1 VNQRLGLLTI
11 SAVENYK
18 DQQAWLREHLEQMP
32 LDREYRKEMQQLLS
46 EEGFYK
52 GPIDGILG
60 KRSTKAID
68 LYFRKVQ
75 ELLHERGLYEKDV
88 DGVLGEHSI
97 EAVKQFQRATALKE
111 DGVPVKKLSLHFQ
124 VNIMKPSFELR
135 FDAECPDIG
144 AFELLIQKSL
154 ELHQLTKDHTV
165 ECILEQAYKR
175 CETTESV
182 EPVVEIRL
190 AWLKTICL
198 ELILELSQAKNRQKF
213 DRQFR
218 LCLTTITLIP
228 CPSAP
233 ASPGRCASFGSAAP
247 MRRKM

>member
-1 VNQRLGLLTI
+1 MQPTVDGLNDAVSQACQADANLLAEYYKLTLKEELTDAEAARLERIYTKAEASPLLNFLINELDYIVNQRLGLLTI

-111 DGVPVKKLSLHFQ
+111 DGVPGKETFTALSGKH
-124 VNIMKPSFELR
+124 
-135 FDAECPDIG
+135 
-144 AFELLIQKSL
+144 
-154 ELHQLTKDHTV
+154 H
-165 ECILEQAYKR
+165 
-175 CETTESV
+175 ET
-182 EPVVEIRL
+182 
-190 AWLKTICL
+190 
-198 ELILELSQAKNRQKF
+198 
-213 DRQFR
+213 
-218 LCLTTITLIP
+218 
-228 CPSAP
+228 
-233 ASPGRCASFGSAAP
+233 
-247 MRRKM
+247 